1 MYNEIIKRIEQ
12 GARFNVDFKKKELK
26 VNGKTISTEGSL
38 GIKKYSNLDE
48 WLDVVEDLYDE
59 YKYSKPTQRS
69 MERERKSKFKALSPD
84 ELLSEFG
91 HNALSNPVSRD
102 IAQAKLEIFILFS
115 MINGSFN
122 PDELFARDWY
132 YQGTDK
138 SFIML
143 KNWFKNN

>member
-26 VNGKTISTEGSL
+26 INGKTISTEGSL

-69 MERERKSKFKALSPD
+69 MKRERKSKFKALSPD

>member
-26 VNGKTISTEGSL
+26 INGKTISTEGSL